1 MNSLPA
7 QELKRR
13 GIAAVDDLIAKG
25 DVHVIRNNVPQY
37 VVLSEERY
45 QELVAE
51 ANEAYLARVRASLK
65 DVKAGRVKKF
75 RTAEDLLKGIEAGD
89 SE

>member
-1 MNSLPA
+1 MNSIPA

-13 GIAAVDDLIAKG
+13 GIAAVDDLIAQG
-25 DVHVIRNNVPQY
+25 DVHVIRNNRPQY

-51 ANEAYLARVRASLK
+51 ANEAYLARVRTALE
-65 DVKAGRVKKF
+65 DVKAGRVKRFKSADALIKALD
-75 RTAEDLLKGIEAGD
+75 AEEPA
-89 SE
+89 

>member
-1 MNSLPA
+1 MNTLSA

-13 GIAAVDDLIAKG
+13 GIAAVDDVIAKG
-25 DVHVIRNNVPQY
+25 DVHIIRNNRPQY

-51 ANEAYLARVRASLK
+51 ANEAYLARVRASFE
-65 DVKAGRVKKF
+65 DVQAGRVEKF
-75 RTAEDLLKGIEAGD
+75 TSPEDLLKALDADESA
-89 SE
+89 

>member
-1 MNSLPA
+1 MNALPA

-25 DVHVIRNNVPQY
+25 DVHVIRNNKPQY

-51 ANEAYLARVRASLK
+51 ANEAYLSRVRASLEDIK
-65 DVKAGRVKKF
+65 EGRVKRF
-75 RTAEDLLKGIEAGD
+75 ATAEDLLKALDADEP
-89 SE
+89 

>member
-1 MNSLPA
+1 MNSIPA

-13 GIAAVDDLIAKG
+13 GIAAVDDLIGKG
-25 DVHVIRNNVPQY
+25 DVHVIRNNQPQY

-51 ANEAYLARVRASLK
+51 ANEAYLARVRASLD

-75 RTAEDLLKGIEAGD
+75 KTVDDLLKALEAD
-89 SE
+89 ESV

>member
-1 MNSLPA
+1 MNSIPA
-7 QELKRR
+7 QEIKRR

-25 DVHVIRNNVPQY
+25 DVHVIRNNKPQY

-51 ANEAYLARVRASLK
+51 ANEASLARVRASLE
-65 DVKAGRVKKF
+65 DVKEGRVKRF
-75 RTAEDLLKGIEAGD
+75 RSADDLLKALDADEPA
-89 SE
+89 

>member
-1 MNSLPA
+1 MNSISA

-37 VVLSEERY
+37 VVLSEARY

-51 ANEAYLARVRASLK
+51 ANEACLARVRASLD

-75 RTAEDLLKGIEAGD
+75 KTAEDLLKAIETGESD
-89 SE
+89 